1 MKEDFIKEGFEIGF
15 GQEGYSRCE
24 TLLKSVQKL
33 NKDLKDLRLYL
44 TLSPEEWEQ
53 LSAQEWYAD
62 IKKRLYGEAAEVVP
76 YYADGKP
83 YQVEVILRFAR

>member
-1 MKEDFIKEGFEIGF
+1 MKDLALG
-15 GQEGYSRCE
+15 GYSQFAE
-24 TLLKSVQKL
+24 FWEDVQRQDTNL
-33 NKDLKDLRLYL
+33 EDVDVFV
-44 TLSPEEWEQ
+44 TVSIEEWEQ

-62 IKKRLYGEAAEVVP
+62 IKKRLYGEAAEVIP

>member
-1 MKEDFIKEGFEIGF
+1 MAEGLIG
-15 GQEGYSRCE
+15 YTRCAE
-24 TLLKSVQKL
+24 LLKKIKKTSVE
-33 NKDLKDLRLYL
+33 LKGLE
-44 TLSPEEWEQ
+44 LSLSLSVDEWEQ

-62 IKKRLYGEAAEVVP
+62 IKKRLYGEAAEVIP

>member
-1 MKEDFIKEGFEIGF
+1 MKDLALG
-15 GQEGYSRCE
+15 GYSQFAE
-24 TLLKSVQKL
+24 FWEDVQRQDTNL
-33 NKDLKDLRLYL
+33 EDVDVFVA
-44 TLSPEEWEQ
+44 LSIEEWEQ

-62 IKKRLYGEAAEVVP
+62 IKKRLYGEAAEVIP

>member
-1 MKEDFIKEGFEIGF
+1 MAEGLIGYTRCAELLRKL
-15 GQEGYSRCE
+15 QKTNAELEGLELS
-24 TLLKSVQKL
+24 LSLSV
-33 NKDLKDLRLYL
+33 
-44 TLSPEEWEQ
+44 EEWEQ

-62 IKKRLYGEAAEVVP
+62 IKKRLYGEAAEVIP

>member
-1 MKEDFIKEGFEIGF
+1 MEDLVLN
-15 GQEGYSRCE
+15 GYSKFE
-24 TLLKSVQKL
+24 EFWEDVQRQDKNL
-33 NKDLKDLRLYL
+33 EDVDVYL
-44 TLSPEEWEQ
+44 PLSIEEWKQ

-62 IKKRLYGEAAEVVP
+62 IKKRLYGEAAEVIP

>member
-1 MKEDFIKEGFEIGF
+1 MKDLALG
-15 GQEGYSRCE
+15 GYSQFAE
-24 TLLKSVQKL
+24 FWEDVQRQDTNL
-33 NKDLKDLRLYL
+33 EDVDVFV
-44 TLSPEEWEQ
+44 TLSIEEWKQ

-62 IKKRLYGEAAEVVP
+62 IKKRLYGEAAEVIP

>member
-1 MKEDFIKEGFEIGF
+1 MKDLALG
-15 GQEGYSRCE
+15 GYSQFAE
-24 TLLKSVQKL
+24 FWEDVQRQDTNL
-33 NKDLKDLRLYL
+33 EDVDVFV
-44 TLSPEEWEQ
+44 TLSIEEWEQ

-62 IKKRLYGEAAEVVP
+62 IKKRLYGEAAEVIP